1 MRIVVDGLPYP
12 ITITDDAA
20 VETARFVAQAARGV
34 AIVAD
39 VAVAGR
45 ANAIASAL
53 KEAGCHVL
61 SLHTVVAGERFKRWR
76 SVATLHD
83 LWLASEVDR
92 TSVAVAVG
100 GGTTTDVVG
109 LAAATYLRGV
119 KWIPVATTLLGM
131 VDAAIGGK
139 TGVDLPQ
146 GKNLVGAVWH
156 PLAVVAD
163 LAALETLPARVR
175 SEAIPE
181 MVKAAVI
188 GDPLL
193 LELIDG
199 TSVDAEMAAW
209 SELIARAAAV
219 KARVVASDPVD
230 SDARVALNL
239 GHTFAHAFEHASRY
253 RIRHG
258 AAVALG
264 LRAAGILARDRTR
277 WSSQDQAL
285 MLRALRRHG
294 LRIRL
299 GRIDNRAVLEAM
311 RVDKKRSSGSLRFVL
326 PVRLGEVQT
335 GVEAA
340 DDEVL
345 AVLDQLKRAPA
356 RAGY

>member
-1 MRIVVDGLPYP
+1 VDGLPYP
-12 ITITDDAA
+12 IVVTDDATA
-20 VETARFVAQAARGV
+20 ETARFVAQATRGV
-34 AIVAD
+34 AVVAD

-45 ANAIASAL
+45 AAAIASAL
-53 KEAGCHVL
+53 EAAGCQVL

-83 LWLASEVDR
+83 RWLASEVDR
-92 TSVAVAVG
+92 DSVAVAVG
-100 GGTTTDVVG
+100 GGTITDVVG

-146 GKNLVGAVWH
+146 GKNLAGAIWH
-156 PLAVVAD
+156 PLAVIAD
-163 LAALETLPARVR
+163 LAALGTLPPRIR

-188 GDPLL
+188 GDPSL

-199 TSVDAEMAAW
+199 TRADAGMAAW
-209 SELIARAAAV
+209 SELIARAATV
-219 KARVVASDPVD
+219 KARVVASDPAD
-230 SDARVALNL
+230 RGARAALNL

-258 AAVALG
+258 VAVALG
-264 LRAAGILARDRTR
+264 LRAAGILARDRTG
-277 WSSQDQAL
+277 WSGQDQAL

-294 LRIRL
+294 LRTRL
-299 GRIDNRAVLEAM
+299 GRMDTRAVLEAM
-311 RVDKKRSSGSLRFVL
+311 RLDKKRSSGSLRFVL

-335 GVEAA
+335 GVEAS

-345 AVLDQLKRAPA
+345 AVLDQLTRPPK